1 MRDENCWPYL
11 VEQSCVCIRI
21 DFKINRPDSRCHL
34 PEILI
39 ESIFVTTELHPVE
52 KIRPNTETK
61 TVEPDL
67 FIKNGRPSNCLR
79 SPPGIPPT
87 RLIDKIRGESPT
99 QKDILESL
107 APVRCRLPRFGE
119 LSYSVSKN
127 EWIFLCINRL
137 LIKHVC
143 MVAMIS
149 TSQ

>member
-61 TVEPDL
+61 TDEQPELYEWTRRLYLMRKWAQMLNELGGNVTVVHLPEAGLHGNTHFPFSDL
-67 FIKNGRPSNCLR
+67 NNIEVADLLSAWLH
-79 SPPGIPPT
+79 
-87 RLIDKIRGESPT
+87 E
-99 QKDILESL
+99 KDLD
-107 APVRCRLPRFGE
+107 
-119 LSYSVSKN
+119 
-127 EWIFLCINRL
+127 
-137 LIKHVC
+137 
-143 MVAMIS
+143 
-149 TSQ
+149 